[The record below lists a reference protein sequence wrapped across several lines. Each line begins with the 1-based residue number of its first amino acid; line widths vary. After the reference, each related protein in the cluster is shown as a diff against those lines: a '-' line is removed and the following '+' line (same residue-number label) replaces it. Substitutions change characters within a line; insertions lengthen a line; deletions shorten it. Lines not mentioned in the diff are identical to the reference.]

1 MGTLS
6 NICKYKSSITLALV
20 DTLYFYMLQQLY
32 LEREL
37 QWKANHRRSQTS
49 KYKHSE

>member
-6 NICKYKSSITLALV
+6 NICKYKSRITLALV